1 MYDKFVFTAFLNP
14 KCFKDFKHSPWF
26 QPREHHTRRDNIVP
40 PWLKPRAM
48 SDKFVFTA
56 FLNRT
61 GFKDLL
67 DFALCNS
74 FKHIDF
80 RCYYVTIFVEFLV

>member
-48 SDKFVFTA
+48 SDKFVFIA
-56 FLNRT
+56 FLNPA
-61 GFKDLL
+61 GFKD
-67 DFALCNS
+67 
-74 FKHIDF
+74 FKHSKWFQPREHHTRRDNIVP
-80 RCYYVTIFVEFLV
+80 RG